1 MRYDDVW
8 ITGTGSVLGDLTP
21 VAEAVADG
29 RYAPADAAEAGLV
42 SVSEW
47 DEDPPAMAVRAGRAA
62 LAHAGGAATP
72 GLHLHGSV
80 YFQGLDLWSAACAVA
95 AEVIGEQWTG
105 LSLHLSGLSNSALA
119 GLELAAGQLAG
130 RPDLSA
136 ALVTAADRFAAPH
149 FDRWNVDSGVVF
161 GDGAGAAVLGRG
173 AGRLRLLSS
182 ASFTDAGLV
191 GLQRGDEPLTG
202 ASTAVLRPLVLRERA
217 RQFFAAGGHTPASVL
232 GRSIAGV
239 QRVTAQALAEADTS
253 LDQLRWVCPPFVGQ
267 ALFHTAYAEP
277 LGLDPAR
284 TLHQL
289 GRRVGHLGAVDQ
301 LVALDHL
308 LRHRLVAPGDRL
320 ALIGVGIGF
329 TFTCLVLEA
338 GPRPR

>member
-8 ITGTGSVLGDLTP
+8 ITGTGSVLGQLTP

-29 RYAPADAAEAGLV
+29 RYDAVDAAEAGLL
-42 SVSEW
+42 SVSES
-47 DEDPPAMAVRAGRAA
+47 DHDPPAMAVRAGRAA
-62 LAHAGGAATP
+62 LAHAGGTAAP

-80 YFQGLDLWSAACAVA
+80 YFQGLDLWSASCAVA
-95 AEVIGEQWTG
+95 AELIGEQWSG
-105 LSLHLSGLSNSALA
+105 LSLHLGGLSNSALA

-130 RPDLSA
+130 QKDLSA
-136 ALVTAADRFAAPH
+136 ALVTAADRFAAPQ

-173 AGRLRLLSS
+173 TGRLRLLSS
-182 ASFTDAGLV
+182 ASYTDAGLV

-202 ASTAVLRPLVLRERA
+202 ASTAILRPLVLRQRA
-217 RQFFAAGGHTPASVL
+217 RQFFAAGRHTPASVL
-232 GRSIAGV
+232 ARSIAGV
-239 QRVTAQALAEADTS
+239 QRVAARALAEADTS
-253 LDQLRWVCPPFVGQ
+253 LDRLRWVCPPFVGE
-267 ALFHTAYAEP
+267 ALFRTAYAEP
-277 LGLDPAR
+277 LRLDPAR

-308 LRHRLVAPGDRL
+308 LRHRLVAPGDRV

-329 TFTCLVLEA
+329 TFTCLILEA
-338 GPRPR
+338 APRPR